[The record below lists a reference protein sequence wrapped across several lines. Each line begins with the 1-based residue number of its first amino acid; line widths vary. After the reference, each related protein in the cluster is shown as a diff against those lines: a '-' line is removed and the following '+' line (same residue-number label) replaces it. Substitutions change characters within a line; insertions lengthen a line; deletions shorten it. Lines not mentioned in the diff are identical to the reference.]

1 MKIVSNLLEGIE
13 GIRIFYIFG
22 LLLFFSLFI
31 VILIRTLRM
40 PKKEMDEIKKSILT
54 DDDTDEIATS

>member
-22 LLLFFSLFI
+22 LLLFFTLFI
-31 VILIRTLRM
+31 IILVRTLRI
-40 PKKEMDEIKKSILT
+40 PNKEMDEIKNSILT
-54 DDDTDEIATS
+54 DSDSEDTTTS